1 MATETRRKFAV
12 VTGASSGIGFEL
24 ARQCL
29 AHDFDVLICADDAK
43 IEGAATLLGAAG
55 GVVVPV
61 QADLATYD
69 GVERLYS
76 AILEQHRAVDALL
89 LNAGIGLGG
98 EFIKTELAIE
108 LRMIALNC
116 EHTVHLAKRLVPAMV
131 ARGQGRIL
139 MTGSVVST
147 SPNPY
152 QAVYGATKAFVMSFG
167 EALRYELKDTGVTVT
182 VLQPGATDTNF
193 FERADLLDT
202 KVGQSDKDDP
212 ALVARQGFEAMIAGK
227 DSVLAGSLKSKA
239 EGMMNEVLPETVK
252 AAQAGKQ
259 TRPGSAKQ

>member
-1 MATETRRKFAV
+1 MATETKRKFAV

-29 AHDFDVLICADDAK
+29 EHDFDVLICAEDAR
-43 IEGAATLLGAAG
+43 IEGAATLLGATG
-55 GVVVPV
+55 GVVIPV

-69 GVERLYS
+69 GVERLYA

-98 EFIKTELAIE
+98 EFIKTDLATE

-116 EHTVHLAKRLVPAMV
+116 DHTVHLAKRVAPGMV
-131 ARGQGRIL
+131 SRGQGRIL

-212 ALVARQGFEAMIAGK
+212 ALVARQGFEAMMAGK
-227 DSVLAGSLKSKA
+227 DSVLAGSLKSQA